1 MQFETDIFAQFNKKW
16 ALVSAGTKE
25 DYNAMTV
32 SWGGMGTLWG
42 KSVVT
47 VYIKPIRYT
56 WQYMEKNDYFTVS
69 FYPEENRQDLQIM
82 GSKSGR
88 DGDKAALTG
97 LTLKPLEKGVT
108 FEQAEVTLVCRKI
121 YRQDLIRD
129 TMPEEV
135 IARLYTDEEPH
146 TMYVGEVVE
155 ILRK

>member
-1 MQFETDIFAQFNKKW
+1 MEFQTDIFAQFNKKW

-56 WQYMEKNDYFTVS
+56 WQYMEKNDWFTVS

-97 LTLKPLEKGVT
+97 LTLKPLENAVT

-135 IARLYTDEEPH
+135 VARIYTGEEPH

>member
-16 ALVSAGTKE
+16 ALVSAGTKD

-56 WQYMEKNDYFTVS
+56 WQYMEKNDWFTVS

-82 GSKSGR
+82 GSRSGR

-97 LTLKPLEKGVT
+97 LTLKPLENAVT

-135 IARLYTDEEPH
+135 IAR
-146 TMYVGEVVE
+146 
-155 ILRK
+155 